1 MTWLDVFWACLT
13 ALALWTGLALL
24 VAAWLGP
31 LLARRAMQQTM
42 RSMLTG
48 GTTSGPVFSAAAS
61 NMPTLDVDRFEEHWT
76 APTEDDLKAS
86 GLIAEDK

>member
-1 MTWLDVFWACLT
+1 MNWLDVFSAVV
-13 ALALWTGLALL
+13 AGLALWTLLGVVTALM
-24 VAAWLGP
+24 LGP

-48 GTTSGPVFSAAAS
+48 GTTNGPVFSAAAS
-61 NMPTLDVDRFEEHWT
+61 NIPTLDVDQFEEHWT
-76 APTEDDLKAS
+76 APTDDDLKAS